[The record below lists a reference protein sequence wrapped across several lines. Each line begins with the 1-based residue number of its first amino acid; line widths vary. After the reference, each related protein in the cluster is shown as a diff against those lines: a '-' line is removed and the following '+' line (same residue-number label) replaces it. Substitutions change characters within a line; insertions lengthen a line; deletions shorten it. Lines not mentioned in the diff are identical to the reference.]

1 MNTYNQ
7 KLAEMNK
14 AISDRKVK
22 YKGKERT
29 YYFSNL
35 NKTLAKLKVDGQT
48 IYGKISGDRFIKNR
62 AR

>member
-7 KLAEMNK
+7 KLTEMNK
-14 AISDRKVK
+14 AISDRKIK
-22 YKGKERT
+22 YKGKMRT